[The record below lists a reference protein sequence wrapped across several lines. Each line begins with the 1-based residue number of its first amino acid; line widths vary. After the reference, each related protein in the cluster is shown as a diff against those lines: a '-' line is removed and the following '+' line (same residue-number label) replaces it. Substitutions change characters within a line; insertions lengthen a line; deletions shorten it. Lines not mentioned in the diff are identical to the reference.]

1 MGLEQVNGQYT
12 EGAKVQARAALIM
25 EQLKDAHGDV
35 IRTSGSTE
43 NQIKRMNAAFEEL
56 RVMVG
61 TKLLPVITP
70 LIEKI
75 ASALNWF
82 TQLPV
87 PVQNTTIAVVAIA
100 AALGPVILGLGG
112 IVRSEEHTSE
122 VQSLMRISYA
132 VFCLKKKKKTQN
144 YNAII

>member
-112 IVRSEEHTSE
+112 IVSGIGAALP
-122 VQSLMRISYA
+122 VLAALAA
-132 VFCLKKKKKTQN
+132 VITGTAQIGRTLCRGRGG
-144 YNAII
+144 

>member
-87 PVQNTTIAVVAIA
+87 PVQN
-100 AALGPVILGLGG
+100 
-112 IVRSEEHTSE
+112 RSEEHTSE
-122 VQSLMRISYA
+122 LQSLMRISYA
-132 VFCLKKKKKTQN
+132 VFCLKKKKKNRT
-144 YNAII
+144 

>member
-61 TKLLPVITP
+61 TKLLPVSTT

-75 ASALNWF
+75 VSA
-82 TQLPV
+82 
-87 PVQNTTIAVVAIA
+87 
-100 AALGPVILGLGG
+100 
-112 IVRSEEHTSE
+112 RSEEHPSE
-122 VQSLMRISYA
+122 LQSLMRISYA
-132 VFCLKKKKKTQN
+132 VFCLKNNIKIN
-144 YNAII
+144 